1 MKKLSLLMLLP
12 ALALA
17 QPPGQ
22 GVQMDP
28 QQFFDQSK
36 KMMLPA
42 IAESL
47 PVMQEARR
55 CLQAAE
61 SQEDLQA
68 CGEIM
73 AQLQEKMQARMGLP
87 SGLSEG
93 QEPPM
98 RNSKD
103 IEWNEETKKNALMFL
118 NHSILVGSAMQE
130 CFNQSS
136 GVEQMQQCMQAKKP
150 KP

>member
-1 MKKLSLLMLLP
+1 
-12 ALALA
+12 
-17 QPPGQ
+17 
-22 GVQMDP
+22 MDP

-36 KMMLPA
+36 KMMLPT
-42 IAESL
+42 IEESL
-47 PVMQEARR
+47 PVMHEARR

-61 SQEDLQA
+61 NQEDLQA

-73 AQLQEKMQARMGLP
+73 AQLQEKMQARMGP
-87 SGLSEG
+87 PPGMPED

-98 RNSKD
+98 RDPKD
-103 IEWNEETKKNALMFL
+103 IEWNEETKKNTLLFL
-118 NHSILVGSAMQE
+118 DRSILVGSAMQE

-136 GVEQMQQCMQAKKP
+136 SMEQMQQCMQAKKP

>member
-1 MKKLSLLMLLP
+1 MKILSLLLLLP

-17 QPPGQ
+17 QQSGPGA
-22 GVQMDP
+22 QMDH

-42 IAESL
+42 IEESL
-47 PVMQEARR
+47 PLMREARR

-61 SQEDLQA
+61 NQEDLQA

-73 AQLQEKMQARMGLP
+73 GQLQEKMQARTP
-87 SGLSEG
+87 SGVPEG
-93 QEPPM
+93 QESPM
-98 RNSKD
+98 TEPKD
-103 IEWNEETKKNALMFL
+103 IEWDEETKRSALLFL
-118 NHSILVGSAMQE
+118 ERSILVGSAMQE

-136 GVEQMQQCMQAKKP
+136 GMEQMQQCMQAKKP